1 MKKRLVVVLAALF
14 AMSYAFAYAQTGTVK
29 IDFPFTA
36 GSKMLQPGM
45 YTLTM
50 PDANAIAFDGPG
62 GKAVM
67 VVLTMLGRRGDQ
79 STDLEVVFDKVD
91 GKYLLSEVWFPEHD
105 GYLLLSTKVAHEH
118 AVVGGSKPRK

>member
-1 MKKRLVVVLAALF
+1 MKKRLVVVLAALI

-29 IDFPFTA
+29 IDFPFMA
-36 GSKMLQPGM
+36 GSKAMQPGM
-45 YTLTM
+45 YTVTM
-50 PDANAIAFDGPG
+50 PSANAISFDGPG
-62 GKAVM
+62 GKAIM
-67 VVLTMLGRRGDQ
+67 VVLTMLGRLDQ
-79 STDLEVVFDKVD
+79 DTGLEVVFDKVD